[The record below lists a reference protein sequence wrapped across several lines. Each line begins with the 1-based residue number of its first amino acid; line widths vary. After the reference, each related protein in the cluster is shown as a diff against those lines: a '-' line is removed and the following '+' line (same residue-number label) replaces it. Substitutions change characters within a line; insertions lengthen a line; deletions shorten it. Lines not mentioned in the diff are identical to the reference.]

1 MPTTQEVL
9 MAEQMRRQNSPLAQ
23 LAQVGGNIFQ
33 GYQKRQQA
41 EGAKKGQ
48 AAAANFLNLAVQSP
62 DKQDEY
68 LTQALQADPQF
79 VKTFFDAKKAQAD
92 TMGGSEPLT
101 EYQKQKLD
109 LDRKSQQ
116 LRELEIN
123 ASMESNEN
131 KRKSLENRLTK
142 ERMQIEKMQM
152 EAAANN
158 KGTEAQKLLRDASES
173 AKKASSFARRMI
185 DSGNSLND
193 LEAKIDPTARV
204 IGIISGGDGITSE
217 IANKIA
223 SPEEQAYATAASDF
237 VTAQLRQESGAAI
250 GADEFERK
258 YREFFPVVG
267 DTDKQIELK
276 RKRRDKAS
284 QDMRNLSGGLYDALY
299 TEEQEPTEKTT
310 SQSSMEGRTATNPN
324 TGETLI
330 YRGGKWQKQ

>member
-1 MPTTQEVL
+1 MATLQEIIALRNQTNQPLQQLGSAVAD
-9 MAEQMRRQNSPLAQ
+9 MYSTYKRNERQD
-23 LAQVGGNIFQ
+23 Q
-33 GYQKRQQA
+33 G
-41 EGAKKGQ
+41 E
-48 AAAANFLNLAVQSP
+48 AN
-62 DKQDEY
+62 K
-68 LTQALQADPQF
+68 LQAIGLLKQSSEAQTPEEAESLFMQAYSIAPELIQGF
-79 VKTFFDAKKAQAD
+79 TSAQKARREA
-92 TMGGSEPLT
+92 MGGSDPLT
-101 EYQKQKLD
+101 EYQKEKLD

-142 ERMQIEKMQM
+142 ERIQIEKMQM

-158 KGTEAQKLLRDASES
+158 KGTEAQKLLRDASEG

-185 DSGNSLND
+185 DSGQSLNE
-193 LEAKIDPTARV
+193 LESQIDPTARV

-299 TEEQEPTEKTT
+299 IEDQEPEKDNAD
-310 SQSSMEGRTATNPN
+310 QSSMEGRTATNPN